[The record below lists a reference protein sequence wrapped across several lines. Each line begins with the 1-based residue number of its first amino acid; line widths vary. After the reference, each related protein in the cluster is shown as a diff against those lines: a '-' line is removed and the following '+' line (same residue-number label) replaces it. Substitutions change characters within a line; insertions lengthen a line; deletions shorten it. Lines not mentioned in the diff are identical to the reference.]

1 MEQRMRVLSV
11 TELENV
17 YGGSEASYDAGHAVG
32 EAIVKTAQAVLL
44 VAGLIA
50 LAPVIAAASA

>member
-1 MEQRMRVLSV
+1 MRVLSV